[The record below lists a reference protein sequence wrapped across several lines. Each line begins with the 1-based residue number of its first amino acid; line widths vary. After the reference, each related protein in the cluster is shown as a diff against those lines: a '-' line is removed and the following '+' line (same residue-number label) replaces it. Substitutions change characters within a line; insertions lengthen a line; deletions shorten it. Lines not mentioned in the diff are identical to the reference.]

1 MDEKPKRWNIDK
13 AKLAQPEI
21 AKMHARYDAARSQMT
36 LRTAHHELYGL
47 LAKNKS
53 IHEWSVRKGKTKYF
67 SEGSTQYILR
77 KVLANT
83 IQRVPDGELVTQY
96 DKASREHVLLQYLFE
111 NKVMTSEIDGMDMM
125 ANLTKAFKMSFIYA
139 FAPVRTGFEKD
150 YDDDARIKFSLEQWS
165 DVFVNP
171 DCTDICRPEVVYH
184 RHYMSK
190 DDVLALLNDE
200 GNIID
205 HTYNEDV
212 VRCIIDEE
220 MFTSKDYRSEAMADK
235 MKGATSMQSIMLV
248 TEYRR
253 GEREFVTFFPALNA
267 EFRRVPNYDP
277 RKGIPWNFL
286 VLEPD
291 ADFPIGISQ
300 VEFLLADQQF
310 NDLFQTSAYKNL
322 LLAMEPPIMVAGW
335 ETNPSSYRFEPR
347 KIWNLGNNPNQVKV
361 EPVKIDNSILGNWA
375 QTREA
380 VAAAMV
386 RNLNVAD
393 GDIAKDAGAGYS
405 KTAPGVEQQT
415 MEKTVNINQY
425 QKRVES
431 FFQQWACQA
440 LRMYVNSMHGE
451 HRLTVDEDTRRRLYD
466 IGEVDLVDG
475 NKVIVDFDE
484 LSSDMLEFKVR
495 AGSLVQKK
503 EEQELERLTEMV
515 QPFIQNLNGW
525 SEENRKVIEND
536 VLLPIAMRMLELSD
550 TDISNSL
557 AGSLSTQIAKNM
569 MAEMQAQLDGQQMQM
584 DGMQQ
589 QINATQQALPLEAQE
604 QLAQEPLAGSPVP
617 NPLEGA
623 PDVAPAVPMGDMGSL
638 AGSPMPPMAG
648 DQMAMGDQMAPEE
661 DWEPA
666 GQQVNLFD
674 DMMMI

>member
-1 MDEKPKRWNIDK
+1 MDGKRWNIDK
-13 AKLAQPEI
+13 AKLASKDI
-21 AKMHARYDAARSQMT
+21 AKMHARYDAAKSQMMQ
-36 LRTAHHELYGL
+36 RTHHHELYGM

-53 IHEWSVRKGKTKYF
+53 IHEWSAKRGKTKYF

-83 IQRVPDGELVTQY
+83 IQRVPDGELTTQY
-96 DKASREHVLLQYLFE
+96 DHASKEHIFLQYIFE
-111 NKVMTSEIDGMDMM
+111 NKVMTSEIDGIDMM
-125 ANLTKAFKMSFIYA
+125 SNLTKAFKMSFIYA
-139 FAPVRTGFEKD
+139 FAPVRTGFERD

-165 DVFVNP
+165 DVFINP
-171 DCTDICRPEVVYH
+171 DCTDICRPTVVYH

-190 DDVLALLNDE
+190 DDVLALLDDD
-200 GNIID
+200 GNIVD
-205 HTYNEDV
+205 GTYNEDV
-212 VRCIIDEE
+212 VRCIIDED
-220 MFTSKDYRSEAMADK
+220 MFTAKDFQSEPMADK
-235 MKGATSMQSIMLV
+235 LKGSTSMQSIMLV

-253 GEREFVTFFPALNA
+253 GAKEFVTFFPELNA

-291 ADFPIGISQ
+291 ADFPIGVSQ

-347 KIWNLGNNPNQVKV
+347 KIWNLGNNPNQVRV
-361 EPVKIDNSILGNWA
+361 EPVKIENSVLANWTT
-375 QTREA
+375 TREA

-393 GDIAKDAGAGYS
+393 GTVAKDAGVGYS
-405 KTAPGVEQQT
+405 KTAPGVEQQN

-431 FFQQWACQA
+431 FVQEWAVQA

-451 HRLTVDEDTRRRLYD
+451 HRLTVDEETRRRLFD
-466 IGEVDLVDG
+466 IGAIDAIDG
-475 NKVIVDFDE
+475 DKVIIDFDK
-484 LSSDMLEFKVR
+484 LSADMLEFKVR

-503 EEQELERLTEMV
+503 EEQELDRLTAMA

-525 SEENRKVIEND
+525 SDENRRVIEND
-536 VLLPIAMRMLELSD
+536 ILLPIAMRMLELSD
-550 TDISNSL
+550 TDISNTL
-557 AGSLSTQIAKNM
+557 AESLSAQIAKNM
-569 MAEMQAQLDGQQMQM
+569 MADMQAQIDSQQAQI
-584 DGMQQ
+584 DGMQSR
-589 QINATQQALPLEAQE
+589 IDATQQALPPESQE
-604 QLAQEPLAGSPVP
+604 QLAQEPVAGSPVP
-617 NPLEGA
+617 MPQEIPDMAAAPSSPEGGMEA
-623 PDVAPAVPMGDMGSL
+623 L
-638 AGSPMPPMAG
+638 AGSPMPPEEGIMP
-648 DQMAMGDQMAPEE
+648 DQVTSFE
-661 DWEPA
+661 D
-666 GQQVNLFD
+666 LLS
-674 DMMMI
+674 I

>member
-1 MDEKPKRWNIDK
+1 MDDKKKRWNIDK
-13 AKLAQPEI
+13 AKLASKDI
-21 AKMHARYDAARSQMT
+21 VKMHERYDAARSQMAR
-36 LRTAHHELYGL
+36 RTNHHELYGL

-53 IHEWSVRKGKTKYF
+53 IHEWSYRRGETKYF

-83 IQRVPDGELVTQY
+83 IQRVPDGELTTQY
-96 DKASREHVLLQYLFE
+96 DHASREHVLLQYIFE
-111 NKVMTSEIDGMDMM
+111 NKVMTSEIDGIDMM
-125 ANLTKAFKMSFIYA
+125 SNLTKAFKMSFIYA

-171 DCTDICRPEVVYH
+171 DCTDICRPTVVYH

-190 DDVLALLNDE
+190 DDVLALLDDN
-200 GNIID
+200 GNVVD
-205 HTYNEDV
+205 PTYNEDV
-212 VRCIIDEE
+212 VRCIVDED
-220 MFTSKDYRSEAMADK
+220 MFTSKDYRSETMADK

-253 GEREFVTFFPALNA
+253 GAKEFVTFFPALNA
-267 EFRRVPNYDP
+267 EFRKVPNYDP

-291 ADFPIGISQ
+291 ADFPIGVSQ

-361 EPVKIDNSILGNWA
+361 EPVKIDNAVLSNWTT
-375 QTREA
+375 TREA

-393 GDIAKDAGAGYS
+393 GEVAKDAGVGYS
-405 KTAPGVEQQT
+405 KTAPGVEQQN
-415 MEKTVNINQY
+415 MEKTININQY
-425 QKRVES
+425 QKRVEG
-431 FFQQWACQA
+431 FMQEWAVQA
-440 LRMYVNSMHGE
+440 LRMYVNSMHGT
-451 HRLTVDEDTRRRLYD
+451 HRLTVDEETRRRLYD
-466 IGEVDLVDG
+466 VGAGDIIDG
-475 NKVIVDFDE
+475 DKVLVDFDG
-484 LSSDMLEFKVR
+484 LSADMLEFKVR
-495 AGSLVQKK
+495 AGSLIQKK
-503 EEQELERLTEMV
+503 EEQELDRLTAMA

-525 SEENRKVIEND
+525 SDENRKVIEND

-550 TDISNSL
+550 TDISHTL
-557 AGSLSTQIAKNM
+557 AESLSTQIAKNM
-569 MAEMQAQLDGQQMQM
+569 MADMQAQIDSQQQQM

-589 QINATQQALPLEAQE
+589 QIDATQQALPPESQE
-604 QLAQEPLAGSPVP
+604 QLAQEPFAGSPVP
-617 NPLEGA
+617 TPQENPGLA
-623 PDVAPAVPMGDMGSL
+623 AAVPPSPEGGMEAF
-638 AGSPMPPMAG
+638 AGSPMPSEGGLGTEGDMPMTSF
-648 DQMAMGDQMAPEE
+648 E
-661 DWEPA
+661 DMLA
-666 GQQVNLFD
+666 
-674 DMMMI
+674 I

>member
-1 MDEKPKRWNIDK
+1 MYEKNDKRWNIDK
-13 AKLAQPEI
+13 DKLATKEIIKLHQRYDI
-21 AKMHARYDAARSQMT
+21 AKSQMMR
-36 LRTAHHELYGL
+36 RTSHHELYGL

-53 IHEWSVRKGKTKYF
+53 IHEWTTKRGKTKYF

-77 KVLANT
+77 KVLADT

-96 DKASREHVLLQYLFE
+96 DNASKEHVILQYLFE
-111 NKVMTSEIDGMDMM
+111 NKVMVSEIDGMDMM

-139 FAPVRTGFEKD
+139 FAPVRTGFERD
-150 YDDDARIKFSLEQWS
+150 YDDDARVKFSLEQWS

-171 DCTDICRPEVVYH
+171 DCTDICRPSVVYH

-212 VRCIIDEE
+212 VRYIIDED
-220 MFTSKDYRSEAMADK
+220 MFTAKDYRSEPMGDK
-235 MKGATSMQSIMLV
+235 MKGSTSMQSILLV

-253 GEREFVTFFPALNA
+253 GADEFVTFFPALNA

-361 EPVKIDNSILGNWA
+361 EPVKIDNSVLGNWA
-375 QTREA
+375 ATREA

-393 GDIAKDAGAGYS
+393 GTIAKDAGAGYS

-415 MEKTVNINQY
+415 NEKTININQY
-425 QKRVES
+425 QKRVEG
-431 FFQQWACQA
+431 FFQEWAVQA

-466 IGEVDLVDG
+466 IGEIDIIDG
-475 NKVIVDFDE
+475 NKIVIDFDE
-484 LSSDMLEFKVR
+484 LSADMLEFKVR
-495 AGSLVQKK
+495 AGSLIQKK
-503 EEQELERLTEMV
+503 EEQELERLTTMA

-525 SEENRKVIEND
+525 SEENRKVIENEI
-536 VLLPIAMRMLELSD
+536 LLPVAMRMLELSD
-550 TDISNSL
+550 TDISDTL
-557 AGSLSTQIAKNM
+557 ANSLSTQIAKNM
-569 MAEMQAQLDGQQMQM
+569 MADMQAQLDGQQMQM
-584 DGMQQ
+584 EGMQQ
-589 QINATQQALPLEAQE
+589 QINATQQALPPESQE
-604 QLAQEPLAGSPVP
+604 QLAQEPFAGSPVP

-623 PDVAPAVPMGDMGSL
+623 PDAAPAIPMGDMGNL
-638 AGSPMPPMAG
+638 AGSPMPPTG
-648 DQMAMGDQMAPEE
+648 NPMAPDE
-661 DWEPA
+661 DWGPA
-666 GQQVNLFD
+666 GQQVNSFD